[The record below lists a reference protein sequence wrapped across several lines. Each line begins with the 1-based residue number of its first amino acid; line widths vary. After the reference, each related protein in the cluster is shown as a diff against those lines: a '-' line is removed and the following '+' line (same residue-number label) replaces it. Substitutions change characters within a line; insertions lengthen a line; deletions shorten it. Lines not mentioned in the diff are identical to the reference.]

1 MQIWQRDHVV
11 QVGHSG
17 TEIAQSEAQMEIPLQ
32 EPRILIFSQ
41 RNNSAILPFRCAH
54 FEFEDV
60 VSQVDSVDLI
70 APQFDPSSRRH
81 SIAKQLAYHTPF
93 VLNPGIQQTRIE
105 KTYDLFFMIC
115 GNPADLLRLSALGN
129 WRAKCRAAVCVIDE
143 LWVTQMDAY
152 SKFLRML
159 EQFDIVMLYY
169 SQSVEPLNKRIGSR
183 CIYLPPAVD
192 AIQFSPYPST
202 PDRVVDVYS
211 IGRRS
216 EITHRTLLKMSER
229 NGLLY
234 MYDSTSAD
242 RVLQTSDHRNLYASL
257 LKRSRYFIVNPGL
270 IDRPD
275 IRGSQI
281 EIGYRYFDAAAAGSI
296 MLGERPKNAEFERLF
311 DWPDSMVDLPYDS
324 TNIDEIVSSL
334 DREPEKQRNM
344 RQCNAR
350 QALLRHDWVYRWE
363 SILKAANI
371 APLPKI
377 KARKDRLLSLA
388 DQGIQKGT
396 LQTKMSSG
404 VGMASAPSLLN

>member
-1 MQIWQRDHVV
+1 
-11 QVGHSG
+11 
-17 TEIAQSEAQMEIPLQ
+17 MEIPLQ
-32 EPRILIFSQ
+32 EPRILVFSQ
-41 RNNSAILPFRCAH
+41 RNNVGILPFRCAH

-105 KTYDLFFMIC
+105 QTYDLFFMIC
-115 GNPADLLRLSALGN
+115 GNPTDLLRLSALGN
-129 WRAKCRAAVCVIDE
+129 WRARCRTAVCVIDE
-143 LWVTQMDAY
+143 LWITQIEAY
-152 SKFLRML
+152 SHFLRML
-159 EQFDIVMLYY
+159 ERFDIVMLYY
-169 SQSVEPLNKRIGSR
+169 SQSVETLKKRIGSR

-192 AIQFSPYPST
+192 AIRFSPYPSA

-216 EITHRTLLKMSER
+216 EITHRALLKMSER
-229 NGLLY
+229 NDLLY

-242 RVLQTSDHRNLYASL
+242 RVLHISDHRNLYANL

-296 MLGERPKNAEFERLF
+296 MLGERPENPEFEKLF

-324 TNIDEIVSSL
+324 PDIDEIVSRL

-344 RQCNAR
+344 RQCSVR
-350 QALLRHDWVYRWE
+350 QALMRHDWVYRWD
-363 SILKAANI
+363 SILKAADI
-371 APLPKI
+371 APMPKM
-377 KARKDRLLSLA
+377 KVRKDRLLSLA
-388 DQGIQKGT
+388 EQVIHKGT
-396 LQTKMSSG
+396 PQTNASTVVG
-404 VGMASAPSLLN
+404 VASVLALLN